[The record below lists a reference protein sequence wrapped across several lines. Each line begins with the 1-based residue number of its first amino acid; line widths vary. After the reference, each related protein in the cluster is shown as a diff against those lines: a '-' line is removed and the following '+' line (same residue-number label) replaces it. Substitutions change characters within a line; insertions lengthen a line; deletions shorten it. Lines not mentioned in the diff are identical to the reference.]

1 MMMAG
6 ETVDERFCIQYN
18 FIPEI
23 KSFISSVGELP
34 DLFICAN
41 DFVAL
46 DLLMLLHGMGVDVPR
61 DVMLA
66 GFDDSAE
73 SRRSM
78 PQLTTIHIHTQVM
91 AFSAI
96 QTLRTRIKE
105 PSLDFRQVYTETE
118 LIYRASTMRE

>member
-1 MMMAG
+1 MWAKPTQPVKLPFRIG
-6 ETVDERFCIQYN
+6 RFC
-18 FIPEI
+18 
-23 KSFISSVGELP
+23 
-34 DLFICAN
+34 A
-41 DFVAL
+41 
-46 DLLMLLHGMGVDVPR
+46 MMGVDVPR

-118 LIYRASTMRE
+118 LIYRASTKRE